1 MSKLVLRGIG
11 KTYLG
16 DVNVIK
22 DLDLEVHDGEFMVF
36 VGPSGC
42 GKTTLLRMIAGLEDI
57 TAGTLHFDDE
67 CVNDEAPAERGA
79 AMVFQSY
86 ALYPHMTV
94 AENLAF
100 SLKMAGVSKAEQQKQ
115 VGQVADI
122 LQIRPLLDRKP
133 KALSGGQRQ
142 RVAIGRAIVRKPKVF
157 LFDEPLSNLD
167 ANLRVQMRVELTKLH
182 QELGC
187 TMVYVTHDQVEAMTL
202 GQRIAVFNKG
212 KIEQIG
218 TPLEVYHHP
227 ANTFVAEFMGSPKM
241 NLLPA
246 HPVDIA
252 DGRKALQVAAA
263 GTVDLPQGL
272 APNALV
278 ATLGVRPEHFTVSPT
293 TSGLEGHIALVEHLG
308 EATLVHVRLLGTDN
322 DVAMKLPGSHPQH
335 RAGQS
340 IRITCSDAHMSLFD
354 DTGKA
359 IAITR

>member
-1 MSKLVLRGIG
+1 
-11 KTYLG
+11 
-16 DVNVIK
+16 
-22 DLDLEVHDGEFMVF
+22 
-36 VGPSGC
+36 
-42 GKTTLLRMIAGLEDI
+42 
-57 TAGTLHFDDE
+57 
-67 CVNDEAPAERGA
+67 
-79 AMVFQSY
+79 MVFQSY

-340 IRITCSDAHMSLFD
+340 IRITCSDANMSLFD

>member
-16 DVNVIK
+16 NVQVIK
-22 DLDLEVHDGEFMVF
+22 GLDLEVHHGEFMVF

-57 TAGTLHFDDE
+57 TAGTLHFDEE
-67 CVNDEAPAERGA
+67 CVNDEGPADRGA

-241 NLLPA
+241 NLLAA
-246 HPVDIA
+246 HKLDIA
-252 DGRKALQVAAA
+252 DGRKALQIAAA
-263 GTVDLPQGL
+263 GTVDLPQGV
-272 APNALV
+272 APGAAV
-278 ATLGVRPEHFTVSPT
+278 ATLGVRPEHFSISPDAQ
-293 TSGLEGHIALVEHLG
+293 GLEGHIALVEHLG
-308 EATLVHVRLLGTDN
+308 EATLVHIRLLGTDT
-322 DVAMKLPGSHPQH
+322 DVAIKLPGSHPEH
-335 RAGQS
+335 RAGQT
-340 IRITCSDAHMSLFD
+340 IRITCSEAQMCLFD
-354 DTGKA
+354 EAGDA
-359 IAITR
+359 IAVAR

>member
-16 DVNVIK
+16 DVQVIK

-42 GKTTLLRMIAGLEDI
+42 GKTTLLRMIAGLEEI
-57 TAGTLHFDDE
+57 TAGTLHFDEE
-67 CVNDEAPAERGA
+67 CVNDEGPADRGA

-94 AENLAF
+94 GENLAF
-100 SLKMAGVSKAEQQKQ
+100 SLKMAGVSKAEQKKQ
-115 VGQVADI
+115 VDQVADI

-246 HPVDIA
+246 HRVDIA
-252 DGRKALQVAAA
+252 DGRQELQVAAA
-263 GTVDLPQGL
+263 GTVDLPVGVTPG
-272 APNALV
+272 ASI
-278 ATLGVRPEHFTVSPT
+278 ATLGVRPEHFTISPNAL
-293 TSGLEGHIALVEHLG
+293 GLEGHISLVEHLG
-308 EATLVHVRLLGTDN
+308 EATLIHVRLLGTDN
-322 DVAMKLPGSHPQH
+322 DIAMKLPGSHPQH
-335 RAGQS
+335 RTGQY
-340 IRITCSDAHMSLFD
+340 IRITCSELHMCLFD
-354 DTGKA
+354 DAGDA
-359 IAITR
+359 IAVAR